1 MDFSKVK
8 WLKNIKPKPGP
19 GWAYQ
24 SKTDIQMLEAKI
36 FQLHW
41 RLKSDP
47 SLTTPQKG
55 DLMALVQHARLTH
68 VVEVLDNT
76 VYGNGDEWAS
86 YRVVQAVWMPSTD
99 LNWDTLPS
107 QKEVFG
113 IEYLPPD
120 GSAHSL
126 DQPDRMEL
134 FNQYWRDKDG
144 LKGFQKHLAHVL
156 SGIPT

>member
-1 MDFSKVK
+1 
-8 WLKNIKPKPGP
+8 
-19 GWAYQ
+19 
-24 SKTDIQMLEAKI
+24 MLEAKI

-113 IEYLPPD
+113 IEHLPAD

-134 FNQYWRDKDG
+134 FNQYWGDKDG
-144 LKGFQKHLAHVL
+144 LKGFRKHLAHVL

>member
-8 WLKNIKPKPGP
+8 WLKNINPGP

-86 YRVVQAVWMPSTD
+86 YRVVQAVWMLSTD

-156 SGIPT
+156 SGIRT

>member
-47 SLTTPQKG
+47 SLNAPQKG
-55 DLMALVQHARLTH
+55 DLMALVQHARVTH
-68 VVEVLDNT
+68 IVEVLDNS
-76 VYGNGDEWAS
+76 VYGNDNQWAA

-99 LNWDTLPS
+99 LDWHTLPH
-107 QKEVFG
+107 QKEIFG
-113 IEYLPPD
+113 IENLPPD

-126 DQPDRMEL
+126 DQPDKMFQ
-134 FNQYWRDKDG
+134 FNPYWKDRGG
-144 LKGFQKHLAHVL
+144 LKGFQQNLVQVL
-156 SGIPT
+156 SGI

>member
-8 WLKNIKPKPGP
+8 WLKNIRPEQ

-47 SLTTPQKG
+47 SITTPQKG

-99 LNWDTLPS
+99 LDWYSLPH

-113 IEYLPPD
+113 VEHLPSN
-120 GSAHSL
+120 GYAHSL

-134 FNQYWRDKDG
+134 FNQYWGDKDG
-144 LKGFQKHLAHVL
+144 LKGFQKHLAHIINDIL
-156 SGIPT
+156 T